1 MHSFFDRCLSSS
13 VFLAIMNNAAMSRV
27 YRYPIESL
35 LSILLGV
42 YLRSRIVECYNNFI
56 IIIVTF
62 IFAHKYFLYQSH
74 QFTFSSA
81 VPRC

>member
-1 MHSFFDRCLSSS
+1 MHSFFNRCLSSS
-13 VFLAIMNNAAMSRV
+13 VFLAIMYNAAMSRV

-62 IFAHKYFLYQSH
+62 IFAHKSFLYQSH
-74 QFTFSSA
+74 HFTFSSA